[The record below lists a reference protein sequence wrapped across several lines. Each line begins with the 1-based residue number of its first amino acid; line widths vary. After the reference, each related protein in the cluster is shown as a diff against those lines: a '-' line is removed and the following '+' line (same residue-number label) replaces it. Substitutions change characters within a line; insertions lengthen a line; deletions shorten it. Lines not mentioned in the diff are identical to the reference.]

1 MATKE
6 PKAPKV
12 ELTADEVASLEHMQ
26 TLEEEV
32 AETMPEQE
40 AQGIEE
46 QSKVEELRS
55 TIQAVKKAGEDSEE
69 RRTLARQRRPADE

>member
-12 ELTADEVASLEHMQ
+12 ELNAEEVASLEHME
-26 TLEEEV
+26 TLEQEI
-32 AETMPEQE
+32 AETMPERE

-46 QSKVEELRS
+46 QSKVEDLRS
-55 TIQAVKKAGEDSEE
+55 TIQEAKKMDEGSEE

>member
-12 ELTADEVASLEHMQ
+12 EMSTDEVASLEQ
-26 TLEEEV
+26 LETLEQEI

-46 QSKVEELRS
+46 QSKVEELRT
-55 TIQAVKKAGEDSEE
+55 TIQNVKKMDEGSEE
-69 RRTLARQRRPADE
+69 RRALARQRRPADE